1 MAHNHTLKGKHKGKE
16 GKEGRRGRERGREKG
31 RKESDP
37 PPLIAFHIVTDL
49 DTSLYFKL
57 NLC

>member
-1 MAHNHTLKGKHKGKE
+1 MAYNHTLKGKRK
-16 GKEGRRGRERGREKG
+16 GKEGRRGRERGREKE

-49 DTSLYFKL
+49 DMSLYFKL